1 MDGMRRLG
9 WPSPG
14 PPNHPSLTH
23 IYPSTTTRSFGWLFP
38 AQQILLGHVL
48 TGRTRVVVQLG
59 AYLGKTTLFIA
70 EQAPKVQKGL
80 IHSTST
86 G

>member
-1 MDGMRRLG
+1 M
-9 WPSPG
+9 PHIHI
-14 PPNHPSLTH
+14 HPSN
-23 IYPSTTTRSFGWLFP
+23 SFGWLFP

-70 EQAPKVQKGL
+70 EQAPKVRKD
-80 IHSTST
+80 
-86 G
+86 